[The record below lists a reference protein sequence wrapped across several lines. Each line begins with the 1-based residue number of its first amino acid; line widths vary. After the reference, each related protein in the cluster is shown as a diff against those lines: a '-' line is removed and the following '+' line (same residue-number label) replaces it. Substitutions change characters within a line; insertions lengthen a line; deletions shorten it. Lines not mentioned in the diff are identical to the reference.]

1 MNRLAACVAISLFT
15 AVPSIAHA
23 IVIRHDRT
31 EQQSLALAADSHL
44 PPVGHLDESVGCT
57 LIAPDWVISAAHV
70 LEDAGPFDDHFVTLS
85 GARYPVVKIIV
96 NPLRIAGAVDPEHDL
111 VLLKLGRTVT
121 GVAPVPLLR
130 EPTEFGD
137 TVLIAGYGRIGTGLT
152 GPVGER
158 MKTLHAATNR
168 VDSVSARAIFYHFDP
183 PPGGTDMEGVGGG
196 GDSGSP
202 AFVKRGGRWMLAG
215 VTCMNSGDAG
225 QAAHYGTFSGA
236 ARMSAHAGWI
246 DSTIAADP
254 PSTVDWSAL
263 ARLGSWPETPAGRL
277 GAAFVRAW
285 NQGSP
290 EALTAFMT
298 DHALPRPGRTPAQ
311 RAATLLEL
319 VREYGR
325 YEPWGYKT
333 AGARIA
339 VLVHAASGP
348 WRSLVLENDAVDLE
362 RMSSLVMEDVK
373 PPAIVVERETSR

>member
-1 MNRLAACVAISLFT
+1 MKRLAATLILALLTLVHS
-15 AVPSIAHA
+15 SAHA

-31 EQQSLALAADSHL
+31 EQQSLALAAQSHL

-57 LIAPDWVISAAHV
+57 LIAPSWVISAAHV
-70 LEDAGPFDDHFVTLS
+70 LEDAGPFDDHFVTL
-85 GARYPVVKIIV
+85 GGVRYPVVKIIV
-96 NPLRIAGAVDPEHDL
+96 NPLRITEAVDPEHDL
-111 VLLKLGRTVT
+111 VLLKLGRVAHGVT
-121 GVAPVPLLR
+121 PVPLLR
-130 EPTEFGD
+130 EPTELGD

-168 VDSVSARAIFYHFDP
+168 VDSVSTRAIFYHFDA

-202 AFVKRGGRWMLAG
+202 AFVKRVGRWVLAG

-225 QAAHYGTFSGA
+225 NAARYGTFSGA

-254 PSTVDWSAL
+254 PSTVDWSSL
-263 ARLGSWPETPAGRL
+263 TRLGSWPETPAGRMA
-277 GAAFVRAW
+277 AAFLRAW
-285 NQGSP
+285 NQGSSD
-290 EALTAFMT
+290 ALAAFVAEHMP
-298 DHALPRPGRTPAQ
+298 PRPGRTPAQ
-311 RAATLLEL
+311 RAEAMLGL
-319 VREYGR
+319 VRQYGR

-333 AGARIA
+333 AGARRIG

-348 WRSLVLENDAVDLE
+348 WRSVVLETDAADPE
-362 RMSSLVMEDVK
+362 RMVSSGLVMEDVK
-373 PPAIVVERETSR
+373 PPATTSR